1 MYPNLIVDNFFEDPD
16 SIVDLSKNLQ
26 YSSSD
31 DGRWP
36 GLRSNYLHRIYP
48 RLFDYICQIKL
59 SFNFF
64 DVCNAPEV

>member
-36 GLRSNYLHRIYP
+36 GIRSNYLHRIYP
-48 RLFDYICQIKL
+48 RLKGKTAFA
-59 SFNFF
+59 SFIRLYSVF
-64 DVCNAPEV
+64 C